1 LDSPITVAQDSA
13 KAPSPLCFA
22 GALQIRH
29 AKCVWA
35 KVKISHLACKNRYID
50 VFSGSDRMTPVSEDS
65 TRDLPGATPF
75 EQRVL
80 AEFAAIRGE
89 LAELR
94 TEVAEIRTEVAEIRT
109 QQVAMARNIAGLDQR
124 LTSLEE
130 RVDSRLK
137 ETRPIWEAVRAQ
149 IEKLDEKFNL
159 FIRDLY
165 DIRGDIS
172 LHGKRLDIIE
182 RRVLS

>member
-1 LDSPITVAQDSA
+1 M
-13 KAPSPLCFA
+13 
-22 GALQIRH
+22 GA
-29 AKCVWA
+29 V
-35 KVKISHLACKNRYID
+35 N
-50 VFSGSDRMTPVSEDS
+50 EDP
-65 TRDLPGATPF
+65 TKELPGASPF

-80 AEFAAIRGE
+80 AEFAALRGE
-89 LAELR
+89 VGGVSGEVGGLR
-94 TEVAEIRTEVAEIRT
+94 SEVGTLRGEVAEIRN
-109 QQVAMARNIAGLDQR
+109 QQMAMAKNIVALDQR

-149 IEKLDEKFNL
+149 IEKLDEKFNI

-165 DIRGDIS
+165 DIRGDIG
-172 LHGKRLDIIE
+172 LHDKRLGVLE

>member
-1 LDSPITVAQDSA
+1 MVA
-13 KAPSPLCFA
+13 
-22 GALQIRH
+22 
-29 AKCVWA
+29 V
-35 KVKISHLACKNRYID
+35 N
-50 VFSGSDRMTPVSEDS
+50 EDP
-65 TRDLPGATPF
+65 TKELPGASPF

-80 AEFAAIRGE
+80 AELGALRSEVGDLRSEVGGVRGE
-89 LAELR
+89 VDGVRGEVGDIRTQVGGLRSEAAELR
-94 TEVAEIRTEVAEIRT
+94 N
-109 QQVAMARNIAGLDQR
+109 QQMAMAKNIVALDQR

-165 DIRGDIS
+165 DVRGD
-172 LHGKRLDIIE
+172 LALRDKRLGVLE
-182 RRVLS
+182 RRILS

>member
-1 LDSPITVAQDSA
+1 
-13 KAPSPLCFA
+13 
-22 GALQIRH
+22 
-29 AKCVWA
+29 
-35 KVKISHLACKNRYID
+35 
-50 VFSGSDRMTPVSEDS
+50 MSEDF
-65 TRDLPGATPF
+65 TKELPGASPF
-75 EQRVL
+75 EKRVL
-80 AEFAAIRGE
+80 AELGALRGE
-89 LAELR
+89 MVDLRTEVRGLR
-94 TEVAEIRTEVAEIRT
+94 TEVAEIRV
-109 QQVAMARNIAGLDQR
+109 QQVAMATNIAALDQR

-130 RVDSRLK
+130 KVDSRLK

-172 LHGKRLDIIE
+172 LHGKRLDILE